1 MLNTAINASAAD
13 IDIKT
18 RPSDNRRYADEQR
31 FWLKY
36 ISNTDNVTG
45 IKYIE
50 FDFQKKVE

>member
-1 MLNTAINASAAD
+1 MRNAHGAVCKLSNYF
-13 IDIKT
+13 
-18 RPSDNRRYADEQR
+18 SNNGFNQ
-31 FWLKY
+31 KY